1 MRLIAALAAALILSG
16 CGTTYVAKPYDRAAA
31 GVRTM
36 GLVDDAA
43 PPKAVAYEV
52 ASVGKNFGLIGA
64 LVDAGIQASREKA
77 VNDAIAGTGYD
88 AEAKLEQRLITQLG
102 QQGYNVTLLP
112 AADRGKKREFLKT
125 YPTPSQPVDAYLDV
139 VVNGYGYVSAGAFK
153 PFRPAADATVRLV
166 SAKDTS
172 KVLMENRIL
181 LNPIAP
187 TKGMITIP
195 PNPAYEFKNR
205 EALLAEPQR
214 LVAGLED
221 ALNQVADAAVQLLR

>member
-112 AADRGKKREFLKT
+112 AADRGKKREMLKT
-125 YPTPSQPVDAYLDV
+125 YPAPAQPVDAYLDV
-139 VVNGYGYVSAGAFK
+139 VVNGYGYVSSGAFQ

-172 KVLMENRIL
+172 KVWMENRIL
-181 LNPIAP
+181 LNPVGP
-187 TKGMITIP
+187 TKGMITLA
-195 PNPAYEFKNR
+195 PNPTYEFKNR

-214 LVAGLED
+214 LAAGLED